1 MCKEIIAIST
11 DGDEW
16 NKYEDKGG
24 YTVHPVPTLDV
35 NIFLNNNIYNDG
47 GESQNLILF
56 IRGKA
61 VSGEPNIN
69 GIK

>member
-1 MCKEIIAIST
+1 M
-11 DGDEW
+11 
-16 NKYEDKGG
+16 
-24 YTVHPVPTLDV
+24 
-35 NIFLNNNIYNDG
+35 NIFNYNIYNDG